1 LIGEPGRHLQLA
13 TLQAPGSLL
22 VECGVVPC
30 SRNHVDHNI
39 SGFSCSHST
48 SAAQRLSVSP
58 QLVCAVVVYLRT
70 GPDQYQ
76 AYSLEGGP

>member
-1 LIGEPGRHLQLA
+1 MNLAAICNLQRFKRQARHSSNAALFH
-13 TLQAPGSLL
+13 
-22 VECGVVPC
+22 VVV
-30 SRNHVDHNI
+30 NHVDHHI
-39 SGFSCSHST
+39 SGFSCSRST

-70 GPDQYQ
+70 GPDRYQ